1 LRLPFSL
8 LARAKSALGLDA
20 PAPMRRLTRK
30 EFYDLAAHCHAYAE
44 ELAGYDQTR
53 VNLKQCNKFNQWLPT
68 VKSYDLL
75 QSRLASLKP
84 ARPIARWQ
92 VLTLAAVVGLLLFL
106 TFGGR
111 LDQSSGPVILYGFMF
126 SMLIF
131 AFFVP
136 ERLYGTTIE
145 LLEAKVLRV
154 VETLEQILRKEEL
167 GYSEAAYFQ
176 VKDNL
181 EAARQELRQQIDLAH
196 RRWR

>member
-1 LRLPFSL
+1 MRLPFSL

-20 PAPMRRLTRK
+20 PAPTRRLTRK
-30 EFYDLAAHCHAYAE
+30 EFYDLAAYCHVYAE
-44 ELAGYDQTR
+44 QLAEYDQTR
-53 VNLKQCNKFNQWLPT
+53 VNLARCNEFNQWLPT

-75 QSRLASLKP
+75 QPRLETLKP

-92 VLTLAAVVGLLLFL
+92 VLTLVAVAGLLLFL
-106 TFGGR
+106 IFGRR
-111 LDQSSGPVILYGFMF
+111 LNQSSGPIILYGFMF

-154 VETLEQILRKEEL
+154 VEALEQILRNEEL